1 MDSPPYRHEHQPSR
15 GSSRS
20 VQHLHTDDSH
30 IVSISTMPP
39 LARQRTLESRRR
51 WWSDHNLPD
60 AIFNLHAAAKPLM
73 KFLYHQSKYV
83 SSFTKNAIVRHIAV
97 TARKEEEALRAHSHV
112 LDTRAAVALFKAL
125 TQHERIS
132 ELCHDEV
139 YEQILW
145 VLHALTQDPSPP
157 FANAIFKAKVI
168 DHIVEMLKSPR
179 TDPWHFL
186 MACWILFSGV
196 AQVDFCRCRAGKQGS
211 GYGGHVFAWE
221 FELVASY
228 GVFRGCFHAPP
239 SLILEQ
245 TAGGGEGGI
254 GFALLFNPQN
264 KDAGI
269 LVNHSGKI
277 ADTLVTD
284 ALEIVMQGGASCLQ
298 SQMRSCPSG
307 SYYDLRPA
315 VDSEFPEASGF
326 PWFTLGGYMARQW
339 DAPILRY
346 MERGVSEPVEKIPDA
361 ILELEQFLRVLPAE
375 LFPQPQDKSEDETP
389 EVEALLDALEG
400 LANLER
406 SLRQGERIQA
416 IIWQQPSDEYGL
428 KEDGAES

>member
-1 MDSPPYRHEHQPSR
+1 
-15 GSSRS
+15 
-20 VQHLHTDDSH
+20 
-30 IVSISTMPP
+30 MPP
-39 LARQRTLESRRR
+39 LARQRTLESRRS

-73 KFLYHQSKYV
+73 KFLYHQQALNFIRDKSGISPSQTTTEIYGSYLSSKYV
-83 SSFTKNAIVRHIAV
+83 SSFTKNAI
-97 TARKEEEALRAHSHV
+97 V

-139 YEQILW
+139 YEQVLW

-157 FANAIFKAKVI
+157 FANAIVKAKANRTQATSACPL
-168 DHIVEMLKSPR
+168 DFRSSIVGRVLSDGCIKTAALRRASSFPGVG
-179 TDPWHFL
+179 W
-186 MACWILFSGV
+186 ACL
-196 AQVDFCRCRAGKQGS
+196 RAGVCIGGVIRRIPGLLPRFAFFVRGNVNFEGS
-211 GYGGHVFAWE
+211 ARRILSSCGGAFRRPVF
-221 FELVASY
+221 
-228 GVFRGCFHAPP
+228 
-239 SLILEQ
+239 LEQ
-245 TAGGGEGGI
+245 TAGGGGVGGI

-269 LVNHSGKI
+269 LVNHSGKM
-277 ADTLVTD
+277 AD
-284 ALEIVMQGGASCLQ
+284 GGASCLQ

-315 VDSEFPEASGF
+315 VDSEFPEDSGF

-400 LANLER
+400 LANVER
-406 SLRQGERIQA
+406 LLRQGERIQA
-416 IIWQQPSDEYGL
+416 II
-428 KEDGAES
+428 